1 MSSWKGARPAC
12 AEWRS
17 DMAGGS
23 RQPVFNLPG
32 VVLLTLAVFIG
43 VHALRLYGF
52 SDSQD
57 SYFLRAMAFVPGQFT
72 FAFDPDSIAA
82 ELTRLSQAGERQRLL
97 VGQFFLGS
105 GRAQYWTPLT
115 YAFLHA
121 DWTHLAVN
129 GLWLTAFGAPVA
141 RRLGA
146 GRFLALFAVTSLTGA
161 FAHFLTRPVDLSPV
175 IGASAAVSGLTAAA
189 LRFIFQPGAPLGPQF
204 LNGSLS
210 PDDAVRQPALS
221 LGAAVRDLRVLQF
234 AAIWFIINLAFGL
247 LAAPLGISDYGIA
260 WEAHIGGFVG
270 GFLLFSLFDPPRRR
284 WAEYE
289 NH

>member
-1 MSSWKGARPAC
+1 
-12 AEWRS
+12 
-17 DMAGGS
+17 MAGGS

-32 VVLLTLAVFIG
+32 VVLLALAVFIG
-43 VHALRLYGF
+43 IHALRLYGL

-57 SYFLRAMAFVPGQFT
+57 SYFLRTLAFVPGQFT
-72 FAFDPDSIAA
+72 FVFNPDSVAA
-82 ELTRLSQAGERQRLL
+82 ELTRLAGAGDRQRVLI
-97 VGQFFLGS
+97 GQFFLGT

-146 GRFLALFAVTSLTGA
+146 GRFIVLFAVAAIAGA
-161 FAHFLTRPVDLSPV
+161 LAHFLTRPVDLSPV
-175 IGASAAVSGLTAAA
+175 IGASASVSGLTAAA

-204 LNGSLS
+204 WYGPL
-210 PDDAVRQPALS
+210 PADEAVRQPALS
-221 LGAAVRDLRVLQF
+221 LAQAVRDLRVIQF
-234 AAIWFIINLAFGL
+234 AAIWFAITLAFGL

-260 WEAHIGGFVG
+260 WEAHIGGFVA
-270 GFLLFSLFDPPRRR
+270 GFLLFSAFDPPRRVR
-284 WAEYE
+284 PDPE